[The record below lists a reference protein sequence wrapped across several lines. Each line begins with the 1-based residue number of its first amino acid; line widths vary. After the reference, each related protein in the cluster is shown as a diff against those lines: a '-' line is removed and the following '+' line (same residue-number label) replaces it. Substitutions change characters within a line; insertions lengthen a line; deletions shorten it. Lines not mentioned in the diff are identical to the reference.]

1 MPEEK
6 GLVAVVGVS
15 AREEKFGFRIFRDLL
30 AAGYDVEGVNPS
42 GGEVLGKPL
51 RKSLSEI
58 GRPISMVITV
68 VPPRATETVARE
80 CISLKVGQVW
90 MQPGSES
97 EAAVEEL
104 RKAGIPVVK
113 DACFMVRKGIW

>member
-1 MPEEK
+1 MTPEK

-15 AREEKFGFRIFRDLL
+15 ASEEKFGFRIFRDLL
-30 AAGYDVEGVNPS
+30 AAGYDVEGVNRS
-42 GGEVLGKPL
+42 GGEALGKPL

-68 VPPRATETVARE
+68 VPPAATESVARE
-80 CISLKVGQVW
+80 CVALKVGQVW

-97 EAAVEEL
+97 RTAAEEL
-104 RKAGIPVVK
+104 RKAGIPVVLN
-113 DACFMVRKGIW
+113 ACFMVRKGIW